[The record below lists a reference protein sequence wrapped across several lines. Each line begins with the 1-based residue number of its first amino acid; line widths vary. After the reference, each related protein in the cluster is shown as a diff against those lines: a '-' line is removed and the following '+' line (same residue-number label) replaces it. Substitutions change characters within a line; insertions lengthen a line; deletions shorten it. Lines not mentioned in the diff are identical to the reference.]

1 MNTIF
6 DKIFE
11 NIDLKKIAI
20 IDDNLQYTY
29 HNLFND
35 CNLLIEYFKKNFGTN
50 KKLCIAL
57 PNCYISVIIFLIS
70 AKLNYKIFPINSN
83 VSNINIRTYTKKY
96 KFDIF
101 IGDNFLLG
109 ILSKKL
115 F

>member
-35 CNLLIEYFKKNFGTN
+35 CNLLFEYFKKNFGTN
-50 KKLCIAL
+50 KKVM
-57 PNCYISVIIFLIS
+57 YSF
-70 AKLNYKIFPINSN
+70 
-83 VSNINIRTYTKKY
+83 T
-96 KFDIF
+96 
-101 IGDNFLLG
+101 
-109 ILSKKL
+109 
-115 F
+115 